1 LEAGGWKLE
10 AYEARQGH
18 ASGVVSEGGQRLSNV
33 VWPPEGK
40 KKGQKKIDFLG
51 CICYLS
57 DSWPL
62 RQQKHEE
69 GTMKK
74 TTMILGILAV
84 SLLFFAP
91 ESMAQKYDLKLMTGP
106 MGGSWY
112 PLGGAISDSFQKDI
126 PGVTV
131 AVMPGGGIGNVEAL
145 QYGKA
150 ELGFSNSSSGVD
162 GFNGRPPF
170 KAKMTNMRQLA
181 NLYPQYFQMPV
192 LVSSGIKSVA
202 DLKGKIIAP
211 GPKGQTGEF
220 AARQV
225 LGIYGLSYKDM
236 KKVHH
241 VSYNDTVA
249 LMKDGH
255 CDAWLLC
262 TTIPASSIMDLASTR
277 KIDLLAL
284 PDDKVAAMRKLNAG
298 YVRKVIPKG
307 TYQGVDHDVQTVGWY
322 THLIVSAKLPDDL
335 VYQMT
340 KSLVKNLPRYG
351 GIVKAMKGLKA
362 EDLAEDIGIPLHPGA
377 LKYYKEIGA
386 IK

>member
-1 LEAGGWKLE
+1 MKRYGIILVLFSMVFLIS
-10 AYEARQGH
+10 
-18 ASGVVSEGGQRLSNV
+18 SGAFG
-33 VWPPEGK
+33 
-40 KKGQKKIDFLG
+40 
-51 CICYLS
+51 
-57 DSWPL
+57 
-62 RQQKHEE
+62 
-69 GTMKK
+69 
-74 TTMILGILAV
+74 
-84 SLLFFAP
+84 
-91 ESMAQKYDLKLMTGP
+91 AQKYDLKLMTGP

-126 PGVTV
+126 PGLTV
-131 AVMPGGGIGNVEAL
+131 AVMPGGGIGNVEAI
-145 QYGKA
+145 QFGKA
-150 ELGFSNSSSGVD
+150 QLGFSNSSSGVD
-162 GFNGRPPF
+162 GWNGRPPF
-170 KAKMTNMRQLA
+170 KAKMTEMRQLA

-192 LVSSGIKSVA
+192 LANSGIKSVA
-202 DLKGKIIAP
+202 DLKGKVIAP
-211 GPKGQTGEF
+211 GPRGQTGEF

-225 LGIYGLSYKDM
+225 LQLYGLTYKDM
-236 KKVHH
+236 KSVQH

-335 VYQMT
+335 VYEMT

-351 GIVKAMKGLKA
+351 GIVKAMKGLKPA
-362 EDLAEDIGIPLHPGA
+362 DLAEDIGIPLHPGA